1 MNIPHRPALVSLTLA
16 LSFAVAARADITLAP
31 LFTDHAVLQRD
42 KPLPIWGTGEVGEK
56 IAVTFGTQRRE
67 GTAGYDGRWLVIL
80 DPLPA
85 SVTGSDLTLVAKNT
99 ITLRNVVVGDVWLC
113 SGGTNMEWPVLRSA
127 SAPAEIT
134 AANFPLIRQVKIQRA
149 SADAPAATVKTSGWE
164 TASRETVG
172 NFTAIGYHFARD
184 IHVKT
189 GVPIGIVNSTWE
201 GTPIESW
208 MSPASLAGN
217 PAFAGIIQ
225 RWQHNLIGYAERSAE
240 YEERLA
246 AWTRI
251 EAQAKAA
258 VNARVDAAFHDRSP
272 VRLDPHALYNDWLQ
286 RNPRPRV
293 PRGPG
298 DPSAPSGAFNGMINP
313 LLPVALRGVLWYQGE
328 TDAGRASEYHAFF
341 AAMITGWR
349 AHFAQGDF
357 PFFWVNV
364 ANVAISAD
372 SGERGRIL
380 AFLRE
385 AQTKTLVLPET
396 AQAIAIDLG
405 DLKDVHRLNSQEAG
419 RRLALLARN
428 RVYEL
433 VTDDTG
439 PTFVSATREGAA
451 MRVRFNHVSGG
462 LVAHE
467 KPVQSLELAGVDR
480 VFYPADGRIDRDA
493 LIVMSFSVREPVA
506 VRYAWTNAPE
516 ANLYNG
522 AGLPAAPFRSDAW

>member
-16 LSFAVAARADITLAP
+16 LSLALAARADITLAP
-31 LFTDHAVLQRD
+31 LLTDHAVLQRD
-42 KPLPIWGTGEVGEK
+42 KPIPIWGTGEVGEK
-56 IAVTFGTQRRE
+56 VVVTFGAQRRE

-80 DPLPA
+80 DPMPV
-85 SVTGSDLTLVAKNT
+85 STTGSDLTLVAKNT
-99 ITLRNVVVGDVWLC
+99 ITLHNVVVGDVWLC
-113 SGGTNMEWPVLRSA
+113 SGATNMAWPVLRSA
-127 SAPAEIT
+127 NAHAEIA
-134 AANFPLIRQVKIQRA
+134 AANFPLIRHITIRQV
-149 SADAPAATVKTSGWE
+149 SADAPAAVANTSGWE
-164 TASRETVG
+164 PASRETVG
-172 NFTAIGYHFARD
+172 NFTAVGYYFARD
-184 IHVKT
+184 IHEKT
-189 GVPIGIVNSTWE
+189 GVPIGIVNSAWE

-225 RWQHNLIGYAERSAE
+225 RWQQNLIGYAARSAE

-246 AWTRI
+246 GWTKM

-258 VNARVDAAFHDRSP
+258 VNARVDAAFHDRNP
-272 VRLDPHALYNDWLQ
+272 VRLDSHSLYNDWLQ
-286 RNPRPRV
+286 RNPRPRA

-298 DPSAPSGAFNGMINP
+298 DPSAPAGAFNGMINP
-313 LLPVALRGVLWYQGE
+313 LLPLALRGVLWYQGE
-328 TDAGRASEYHAFF
+328 TDVGRASEYHALF

-357 PFFWVNV
+357 PFFWINL
-364 ANVAISAD
+364 ANLAVSTD
-372 SGERGRIL
+372 SGERGRTV
-380 AFLRE
+380 ATLRE
-385 AQTKTLVLPET
+385 AQTKTLALPQTGE
-396 AQAIAIDLG
+396 AIAIDIG
-405 DLKDVHRLNSQEAG
+405 DSGDVHLMNTRDAG

-428 RVYEL
+428 RVYDM
-433 VTDDTG
+433 VTDDSG

-451 MRVRFNHVSGG
+451 MRVRFTHVGGG

-480 VFYPADGRIDRDA
+480 VFYPADGRIDRDT

-506 VRYAWTNAPE
+506 VRYAWMNAPE

-522 AGLPAAPFRSDAW
+522 AGLPAVPFRSDAW